1 MEKIIEFKNVTR
13 YYKTMSVITK
23 ALDDVSF
30 TINEGEFVII
40 LGDSGSGKST
50 ALNLIGGIDR
60 LTGGEIY
67 FKDKNISTLKR
78 QELNEYRALNV
89 GIVFQNYNLI
99 NNLSVLEN
107 VKIVNDIKDNNLDA
121 KEMLTRVGLA
131 NKLDRFPIELSGGE
145 QQRVAIARALVKK
158 PDILLCDEPTG
169 ALDYENS
176 KNILKLL
183 KDLNINYNITTII
196 VTHNQAF
203 KKVAD
208 KIITLKSGKVINIIN
223 NDNPLPVEK
232 LEW

>member
-13 YYKTMSVITK
+13 YYKTMNVITK

-60 LTGGEIY
+60 LTSGEIY

-183 KDLNINYNITTII
+183 KDLNVNYNITTII

-208 KIITLKSGKVINIIN
+208 KIITLKSGKVINIVN

>member
-13 YYKTMSVITK
+13 YYKTMNVITK

-60 LTGGEIY
+60 LTSGEIY

>member
-13 YYKTMSVITK
+13 YYKTMNVITK

-60 LTGGEIY
+60 LTSGEIY

-183 KDLNINYNITTII
+183 KDLNINYDITTII

-208 KIITLKSGKVINIIN
+208 KIITLKSGKVINIVN